1 MNRKRRGGIPESP
14 LPFAPFRGPCP
25 TPNPPK
31 ETPLKILLDA
41 DGSPGAVKE
50 ILFRAAERTKTPL
63 VLVANRPLRLPDGP
77 LFTRLVVGAG
87 LDVADAAI
95 CEICAPGDLVV
106 TEDVPLAAKVVEKG
120 ALALSPHGEIFDE
133 ETVGERLAVRNFMAE
148 MRSGGLA
155 TGGPPP
161 FGPRDREAFA
171 NALNG
176 ILEKDRARR
185 KREEDSRKG

>member
-1 MNRKRRGGIPESP
+1 MDRKRGEPPDILLSLGPYCCP
-14 LPFAPFRGPCP
+14 L
-25 TPNPPK
+25 TKNPQGA
-31 ETPLKILLDA
+31 PLKILLDA

-50 ILFRAAERTKTPL
+50 ILFRAAERTQTPL

-77 LFTRLVVGAG
+77 LFSRIVVGAG
-87 LDVADAAI
+87 LDVADATI

-106 TEDVPLAAKVVEKG
+106 TEDVPLAAKVVGKG

-133 ETVGERLAVRNFMAE
+133 ETVGERLSVRNFMAE
-148 MRSGGLA
+148 MRSGGHT

-161 FGPRDREAFA
+161 FGFRDREAFA

-176 ILEKDRARR
+176 VLERDRARR
-185 KREEDSRKG
+185 KREGNARED

>member
-1 MNRKRRGGIPESP
+1 MNKIRRGGIPENPLFFVPPWP
-14 LPFAPFRGPCP
+14 LPL
-25 TPNPPK
+25 TENPK
-31 ETPLKILLDA
+31 EIPLKILLDA

-133 ETVGERLAVRNFMAE
+133 ETVGERLALRNFMAE

-185 KREEDSRKG
+185 KREEISGKD

>member
-1 MNRKRRGGIPESP
+1 MDRKRGEPPDILLSLGPYCCP
-14 LPFAPFRGPCP
+14 L
-25 TPNPPK
+25 TKNPQGA
-31 ETPLKILLDA
+31 PLKILLDA

-50 ILFRAAERTKTPL
+50 ILFRAAERTQTPL

-77 LFTRLVVGAG
+77 LFSRIVVGAG
-87 LDVADAAI
+87 LDVADATI

-133 ETVGERLAVRNFMAE
+133 ETVGERLSVRNFMAE

-176 ILEKDRARR
+176 ILERDRARR
-185 KREEDSRKG
+185 KRKDASRKD

>member
-1 MNRKRRGGIPESP
+1 MILSNQGA
-14 LPFAPFRGPCP
+14 L
-25 TPNPPK
+25 
-31 ETPLKILLDA
+31 PLKIMIDA

-50 ILFRAAERTKTPL
+50 ILFRAARRTLTPL
-63 VLVANRPLRLPDGP
+63 VLVANRALFIPDDP
-77 LFTRLVVGAG
+77 LFTRVVVGAG

-95 CEICAPGDLVV
+95 CERADPGDLVI
-106 TEDVPLAAKVVEKG
+106 TADVPLAAKVVEKG

-133 ETVGERLAVRNFMAE
+133 ESVNERLSLRNFMAE

-171 NALNG
+171 NALNA
-176 ILEKDRARR
+176 ILEKDLKRR
-185 KREEDSRKG
+185 KAEKKQTPPKTD